1 MDNRLKS
8 TTAIVAVDQNDAL
21 YVLDSGNNR
30 LMKYEYRSSVG
41 RQVAIKSD
49 PTNGVL
55 YKPQDVAIDK
65 KGRIY
70 ISEAGANRIIRWTFD
85 PPKSEVVLNID
96 SPGRMYLD
104 EDNNNL
110 YIVTDADFDSRIIR
124 YDLKSSNEET
134 LFYIFSNSTT
144 PAGIHV
150 DRQGTVFIAESGHH
164 RIIRWS
170 PKRRKIEKVAG
181 TGESK
186 SYWSHF
192 NRPSSVLVNDVGG
205 IYVAD
210 TFNNRISH
218 WRQNASNGSCFPNCS
233 KQSHPV
239 SRPYAITF
247 DSKMNFLVVE
257 KQYHRVRQFDFYYD
271 FEYSKFVFE

>member
-1 MDNRLKS
+1 
-8 TTAIVAVDQNDAL
+8 
-21 YVLDSGNNR
+21 
-30 LMKYEYRSSVG
+30 MKYEYRSSVG
-41 RQVAIKSD
+41 RQVAIKTD

-55 YKPQDVAIDK
+55 YKPQDLAIDK
-65 KGRIY
+65 NGRIY
-70 ISEAGANRIIRWTFD
+70 ISEAGANRIVRWTFD

-124 YDLKSSNEET
+124 YDLESSYQET
-134 LFYIFSNSTT
+134 LFYIFSDSTT

-164 RIIRWS
+164 RVIRWS

-181 TGESK
+181 TGEPN
-186 SYWSHF
+186 SYSSHLD
-192 NRPSSVLVNDVGG
+192 RPSSVILNNAGLMY
-205 IYVAD
+205 IAD
-210 TFNNRISH
+210 TFNDRISF
-218 WRQNASNGSCFPNCS
+218 WGQNANNGSCFFNCS
-233 KQSHPV
+233 ARTPPLV

-257 KQYHRVRQFDFYYD
+257 KEHHRVRQFDFYYD
-271 FEYSKFVFE
+271 SKCSKFVLM